1 MKTSIQSKE
10 EQALVLLQA
19 YHQGDDTA
27 FSHLYNMYVNMM
39 LDYGRCLTRDTEL
52 IKDCIQDVFVRLL
65 NRKSPPQ
72 VNKIGSY
79 LIVSLRNRLVDE
91 FRKHS
96 FSTDTP
102 ADELLEKRVTEGV
115 ESGYIA
121 AEQERNIKKRA
132 QNMLDKLTP
141 RQREAFQMYYIE
153 ERKYN
158 EICEAMQMNYH
169 SVRNLVHRGMLRLRS
184 TSNVSDRKS

>member
-1 MKTSIQSKE
+1 MKTSTQSKE
-10 EQALVLLQA
+10 EQALIFLQA
-19 YHQGDDTA
+19 YQQGDDTA

-39 LDYGRCLTRDTEL
+39 LNYGRCLTRDTEL

-72 VNKIGSY
+72 VSKIGAY

-91 FRKHS
+91 FRKQA

-121 AEQERNIKKRA
+121 TEQEHYARKHA

-141 RQREAFQMYYIE
+141 RQREAFQMYFIE
-153 ERKYN
+153 ERKYT
-158 EICEAMQMNYH
+158 EICEVMQMNYH

-184 TSNVSDRKS
+184 TANVASGKS